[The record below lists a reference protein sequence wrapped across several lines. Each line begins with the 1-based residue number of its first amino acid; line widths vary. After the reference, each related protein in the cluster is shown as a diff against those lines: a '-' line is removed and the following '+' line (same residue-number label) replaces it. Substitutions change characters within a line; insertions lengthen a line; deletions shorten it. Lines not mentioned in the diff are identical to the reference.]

1 MYACLY
7 LLSIHNDNCCSM
19 YIINVVIDMN
29 NDVLWDW
36 DPGWLGWIEL
46 GDAGY

>member
-1 MYACLY
+1 
-7 LLSIHNDNCCSM
+7 M

-36 DPGWLGWIEL
+36 DPGWLGW
-46 GDAGY
+46 

>member
-1 MYACLY
+1 MHVYIFY
-7 LLSIHNDNCCSM
+7 PSIM
-19 YIINVVIDMN
+19 IIVVDMN